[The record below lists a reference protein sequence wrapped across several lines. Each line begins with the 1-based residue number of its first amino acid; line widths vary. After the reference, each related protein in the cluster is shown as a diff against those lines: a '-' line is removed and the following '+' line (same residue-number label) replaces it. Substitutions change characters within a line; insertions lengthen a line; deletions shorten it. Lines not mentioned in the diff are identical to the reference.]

1 LCEALSYFVQTSR
14 QVLRARE
21 IVWSLSALRFY
32 LLPLFFLTTTPT
44 MADLNMPAT
53 HDTEP
58 HPYLHE
64 PTLYISGLPG
74 YVTDDEIALVFQ
86 PCAKFRLKINRE
98 DPLQELC
105 GTIEF
110 QYLDRG
116 HFHSRS
122 SHKSTA

>member
-1 LCEALSYFVQTSR
+1 
-14 QVLRARE
+14 
-21 IVWSLSALRFY
+21 
-32 LLPLFFLTTTPT
+32 
-44 MADLNMPAT
+44 MADLNMPAAY
-53 HDTEP
+53 DTEP

-64 PTLYISGLPG
+64 PVLYISGLPS

-98 DPLQELC
+98 DPHLELC

-116 HFHSRS
+116 HFHSIPFQIP
-122 SHKSTA
+122 HQSTG